1 MTATLDVL
9 LTSARVIDPETG
21 LDDVLNVGIRQG
33 RIVSIGEEQA
43 DSLES
48 VDCGGL
54 VLAPGFIDLHCH
66 AQTINGLRLRAL
78 DGVTTALELEEG
90 TMPVGATYEVVEK
103 QGRPINFG
111 YSSNWLLAR
120 LAEADGV
127 DLEPDSNSRIS
138 APAVAGA
145 AQATGRAAWMQP
157 VSSEVADRIV
167 ERIAQGVREGGIG
180 IGVLLGYAPKCG
192 YVEML
197 KIARC
202 AAELGVPMFV
212 HGRYRKKDD
221 PHSAVAGLLELVALA
236 ASTGVHM
243 HLCHINST
251 YASVEDLRLVLEA
264 ISTAQANGVTVT
276 TEAYPYHAGSTAIGA
291 ASLSPEEMRSHGSP
305 PSAITY
311 LKTGERVAD
320 FDRLAQL
327 RTEDPGGT
335 AILDLL
341 DPHNAEQMDRLHQA
355 VTFPGAMV
363 ASDAMQLEL
372 AGRLDGDDVHEQWP
386 LPEGVFA
393 HPRTAGCFARA
404 LGHVSRDLGLLSLVE
419 AISRCSY
426 LPAKTLERSVPAMRR
441 KGRIQVGADA
451 DITVFDADAIIDKAT
466 FTELRPSEGIHH
478 VLVAGE
484 FVVRD
489 SKLDPSAFPGK
500 PVRSVL
506 G

>member
-1 MTATLDVL
+1 MAKLDLL

-21 LDDVLNVGIRQG
+21 LDEVLNVGIREG
-33 RIVSIGEEQA
+33 RIVSIGDGHA
-43 DSLES
+43 DSSEY
-48 VDCGGL
+48 VDCAGL

-90 TMPVGATYEVVEK
+90 TMPVAATYEIVEQ

-120 LAEADGV
+120 LTEADGV
-127 DLEPDSNSRIS
+127 DLEPDSNSKVS
-138 APAVAGA
+138 APAIAGA
-145 AQATGRAAWMQP
+145 AEATGRTAWMHP
-157 VSSEVADRIV
+157 VSEEVVDRIV
-167 ERIAQGVREGGIG
+167 ERIAQGVREGGLG
-180 IGVLLGYAPKCG
+180 IGVLLGYAPECG
-192 YVEML
+192 HVEML
-197 KIARC
+197 KVARC
-202 AAELGVPMFV
+202 AAELGVPLFV

-221 PHSAVAGLLELVALA
+221 PHSAVAGLLELIALA

-243 HLCHINST
+243 HLCHVNST
-251 YASVEDLRLVLEA
+251 YASVEGLSLVLEA
-264 ISTAQANGVTVT
+264 ISAAQANGVNIT

-335 AILDLL
+335 AILDLF
-341 DPHNAEQMDRLHQA
+341 DPDNAEQMDRLHQVLA
-355 VTFPGAMV
+355 FPGTMV
-363 ASDAMQLEL
+363 ASDAMQLEI
-372 AGRLDGDDVHEQWP
+372 AGRLDGEDVHEQWP
-386 LPEGVFA
+386 LPEEVFA

-404 LGHVSRDLGLLSLVE
+404 LGHVSRDLGLMSLVE
-419 AISRCSY
+419 TISRCSY

-451 DITVFDADAIIDKAT
+451 DITVFDAGTIIDRAT
-466 FTELRPSEGIHH
+466 FTELLPSEGIRH

-489 SKLDPSAFPGK
+489 SKLDPNAFPGR
-500 PVRSVL
+500 PVRSKVD
-506 G
+506 